1 MKKILTVLKRANVEH
16 TIDQISDGTF
26 LEKEI
31 TINGKKHIAVITESI
46 FTTGI
51 EVSIERPRSSTPY
64 SHKSFTSESKVIS
77 YLHSQGLI

>member
-1 MKKILTVLKRANVEH
+1 MKKILTVLKRTGLDY
-16 TIDQISDGTF
+16 TIDQVNDGTF

-51 EVSIERPRSSTPY
+51 EVSIERPRSATPY

-77 YLHSQGLI
+77 YLHSQGVI